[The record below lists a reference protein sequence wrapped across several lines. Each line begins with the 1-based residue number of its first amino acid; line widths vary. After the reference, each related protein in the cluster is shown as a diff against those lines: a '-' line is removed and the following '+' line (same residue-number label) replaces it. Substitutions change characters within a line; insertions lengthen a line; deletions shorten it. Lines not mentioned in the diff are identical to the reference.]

1 MTINLK
7 TTEKAVKWGQAGFSL
22 VLAVI
27 SIISLAVEFN
37 RRKPETA
44 EEPNQ

>member
-1 MTINLK
+1 MTINLEDTK
-7 TTEKAVKWGQAGFSL
+7 RIAKWGEAGFSL

-27 SIISLAVEFN
+27 SIIGLAVEVN
-37 RRKPETA
+37 KRKPETA

>member
-1 MTINLK
+1 MTINLEV
-7 TTEKAVKWGQAGFSL
+7 TERVAKWGQAGFSL

-27 SIISLAVEFN
+27 SIIGLAVEVN

-44 EEPNQ
+44 EEQNQ